1 MAMVSLVQMLSM
13 LGLAPKASP
22 TLCDDGRLRVPESS
36 PDMSSLASFEFGLD
50 PVTGFLPPQVPLHH
64 LPSAFDPWERALQHA
79 MVALKRPGDCEDP
92 PATECEKARSQEWR
106 ESIQRMQVISMDAI
120 KSDLRAAQRA
130 HHVLA
135 FLVQFYVQS
144 LPPRDPDDFRPIQ
157 IPRSLAI
164 PFVDISRHLDIAPIL
179 TYADCVL
186 WNFYLE
192 DPKKPLTV
200 DNIRIRDLF
209 TKDYQEEHFF
219 LTSARIEVR
228 GFEAIQLM
236 GDSIAMV
243 RKAAEDGGHVDE
255 DCLAEKLSRLSVV
268 IDDLNKIL
276 WAVRDACGYQFF
288 YWVFRP
294 WIRGTDQGYGSPK
307 WFYEGVDGEGI
318 EFQCSGPSAG
328 QAALMHAFDVF
339 LGIGHPQKD
348 DRYSPTCTGMRVHPS
363 YDPHARPAPRA
374 CPASPGC
381 IGVDSVTTCPVS
393 GNSNP
398 LPTPTSPSTEMSE
411 QLRRFLL
418 DETAYSTPPGEEADE
433 VTPLSSWKPVVAPLA
448 SLNLLTPPRSP
459 VASPVLLPTPD
470 AGDVPKLGPQPELD
484 TSFIVRMRK
493 YIPGNHQQ
501 FLLHLAHSTIR
512 PHVAA
517 CYSSSVR
524 RAYNDC
530 VWAIKRFRDTHIKIV
545 TLYVIHPARSK
556 VLVKDVDAESAPVRG
571 TGGTSLVPLLKAY
584 RNNTADTMLHV
595 D

>member
-1 MAMVSLVQMLSM
+1 MNALVKLF
-13 LGLAPKASP
+13 GLMGITSERPSGNIQ
-22 TLCDDGRLRVPESS
+22 DDYQLPESS
-36 PDMSSLASFEFGLD
+36 PDMTSLACPEFGLD
-50 PVTGFLPPQVPLHH
+50 SKTGFLPTQVPLAR
-64 LPSAFDPWERALQHA
+64 LPAAFNKWEDALQQA
-79 MVALKRPGDCEDP
+79 MVILKRPGDSDDP
-92 PATECEKARSQEWR
+92 PPTDEEREQSSRWR
-106 ESIQRMQVISMDAI
+106 ENLRTMEVISIDPLQV
-120 KSDLRAAQRA
+120 DLRVAQRA

-144 LPPRDPDDFRPIQ
+144 LPPQAETELGPIH

-164 PFVDISRHLDIAPIL
+164 PFVDVSRYLDIAPIRQL

-192 DPKKPLTV
+192 DPSKPLTLE
-200 DNIRIRDLF
+200 NIRIRDLF

-219 LTSARIEVR
+219 LTSARIEIR

-236 GDSIAMV
+236 GDAIAMT
-243 RKAAEDGGHVDE
+243 RKAQNLDVVVDE
-255 DCLAEKLSRLSVV
+255 IRLQSILARLAIV
-268 IDDLNKIL
+268 IDDLNQIL
-276 WAVRDACGYQFF
+276 WSVKDACGYQFF

-307 WFYEGVDGEGI
+307 WLYEGVDGEGI

-348 DRYSPTCTGMRVHPS
+348 DRYSPACTGMRIHPS
-363 YDPHARPAPRA
+363 YDPHGNSQA
-374 CPASPGC
+374 CPAS
-381 IGVDSVTTCPVS
+381 STSSASTNACPVTGES
-393 GNSNP
+393 SPSFADISDELRSFLLEEAAYPTPPAEKTELSITLPLKPLSLERSLN
-398 LPTPTSPSTEMSE
+398 LPTPPSSPYE
-411 QLRRFLL
+411 
-418 DETAYSTPPGEEADE
+418 
-433 VTPLSSWKPVVAPLA
+433 
-448 SLNLLTPPRSP
+448 
-459 VASPVLLPTPD
+459 SPVLNPVSSR
-470 AGDVPKLGPQPELD
+470 GEVPKLQPQADLD

-493 YIPGNHQQ
+493 YIPGNHQK
-501 FLLHLAHSTIR
+501 FLLHLAHSSVR
-512 PHVAA
+512 PHVAVCA
-517 CYSSSVR
+517 SSGVR

-556 VLVKDVDAESAPVRG
+556 VLVKDTDSESAPVRG

-584 RNNTADTMLHV
+584 RNNTANTMFQT

>member
-1 MAMVSLVQMLSM
+1 MNALAKLFNLMGITPEHPLS
-13 LGLAPKASP
+13 
-22 TLCDDGRLRVPESS
+22 TTQDDYRLPEGS
-36 PDMSSLASFEFGLD
+36 PDMSSLACSEFGLHSK
-50 PVTGFLPPQVPLHH
+50 TGFLPSQLPLAR
-64 LPSAFDPWERALQHA
+64 LPAAFDMWEDALQRA
-79 MVALKRPGDCEDP
+79 MVILKRPGDSDDP
-92 PATECEKARSQEWR
+92 PPTNKEKEQSLKWR
-106 ESIQRMQVISMDAI
+106 ENLRHMEVININSL

-144 LPPRDPDDFRPIQ
+144 LPPRAEADLGPIH
-157 IPRSLAI
+157 IPCSLSI
-164 PFVDISRHLDIAPIL
+164 PFVDVSRHLDIAPIL

-192 DPKKPLTV
+192 DPKKPLTL

-228 GFEAIQLM
+228 GYEAIQLM
-236 GDSIAMV
+236 GDAIALTRRAKETGTV
-243 RKAAEDGGHVDE
+243 VDE
-255 DCLAEKLSRLSVV
+255 IYLQDTLTRLAAV

-328 QAALMHAFDVF
+328 QAALMHAFDGNF
-339 LGIGHPQKD
+339 P
-348 DRYSPTCTGMRVHPS
+348 RNWASPEGRSILTTCTGMRVHPS
-363 YDPHARPAPRA
+363 YDPHGNHQA
-374 CPASPGC
+374 CPAPS
-381 IGVDSVTTCPVS
+381 SLSASTATCPVT
-393 GNSNP
+393 GN
-398 LPTPTSPSTEMSE
+398 LSTLLTDMPEE
-411 QLRRFLL
+411 LRSFLL
-418 DETAYSTPPGEEADE
+418 DEAAY
-433 VTPLSSWKPVVAPLA
+433 
-448 SLNLLTPPRSP
+448 LTPPPEKTELVIPLPSKPLISLERSP
-459 VASPVLLPTPD
+459 TLPTPPNSPFGSPML
-470 AGDVPKLGPQPELD
+470 AATSPSRGEVPNLQAQTELD

-493 YIPGNHQQ
+493 YIPGNHQR
-501 FLLHLAHSTIR
+501 FLLHLAHSNIR
-512 PHVAA
+512 PHVAL
-517 CYSSSVR
+517 CLDSGVR

-556 VLVKDVDAESAPVRG
+556 ILVKDADVESAPVRG

-584 RNNTADTMLHV
+584 RNNTANTMFQT

>member
-1 MAMVSLVQMLSM
+1 MSA
-13 LGLAPKASP
+13 LACS
-22 TLCDDGRLRVPESS
+22 
-36 PDMSSLASFEFGLD
+36 EFGLD
-50 PVTGFLPPQVPLHH
+50 SRTGFLPTQVPLAR
-64 LPSAFDPWERALQHA
+64 LPAAFDKWEDALQRA
-79 MVALKRPGDCEDP
+79 MVILKRPGDSNDP
-92 PATECEKARSQEWR
+92 PPTREEKEQSLRWR
-106 ESIQRMQVISMDAI
+106 ENLRRMGAISINPL

-144 LPPRDPDDFRPIQ
+144 LPPRAESDLGPIR
-157 IPRSLAI
+157 IPSSLAI
-164 PFVDISRHLDIAPIL
+164 PFVDVSRHLDIAPIL

-192 DPKKPLTV
+192 DPSKPLTV
-200 DNIRIRDLF
+200 ENIRIRDLF

-236 GDSIAMV
+236 GDAIAMT
-243 RKAAEDGGHVDE
+243 RKAQETGTTVDE
-255 DCLAEKLSRLSVV
+255 ACLQDTLARLATV
-268 IDDLNKIL
+268 IDDLNRIL

-307 WFYEGVDGEGI
+307 WLYEGVDGEGI

-339 LGIGHPQKD
+339 LGIGHPQKN

-363 YDPHARPAPRA
+363 YDPHESPQK
-374 CPASPGC
+374 CPVSSASLPH
-381 IGVDSVTTCPVS
+381 VTTCPVT
-393 GNSNP
+393 GNPST
-398 LPTPTSPSTEMSE
+398 LPTEMSE
-411 QLRRFLL
+411 ELRSFLL
-418 DETAYSTPPGEEADE
+418 DESAYLTPPPEKTEM
-433 VTPLSSWKPVVAPLA
+433 TITFPFKPITALERPT
-448 SLNLLTPPRSP
+448 NLLTPPSSP
-459 VASPVLLPTPD
+459 HGSPVLGATSPD
-470 AGDVPKLGPQPELD
+470 RGEVPKLQPQTDLD

-501 FLLHLAHSTIR
+501 FLLHLAHSNIR
-512 PHVAA
+512 PHVAV
-517 CYSSSVR
+517 SSNSGVR

-556 VLVKDVDAESAPVRG
+556 VLVKDAGAESAPVRG

-584 RNNTADTMLHV
+584 RNNTANTMFQT

>member
-1 MAMVSLVQMLSM
+1 MAIASLTQLLGM
-13 LGLAPKASP
+13 LGLAPKASSTSSEGP
-22 TLCDDGRLRVPESS
+22 KLLVPELS
-36 PDMSSLASFEFGLD
+36 PNMSALACAEFGLN
-50 PVTGFLPPQVPLHH
+50 PVTGFLPPQVPLQR
-64 LPSAFDPWERALQHA
+64 LPSTFDLWEDALQRA
-79 MVALKRPGDCEDP
+79 MAVLKRPGDCEDP
-92 PATECEKARSQEWR
+92 PATKDEKAQSQKWR
-106 ESIQRMQVISMDAI
+106 ESVQQMQVISIDTI
-120 KSDLRAAQRA
+120 KPDLRAAQRA

-144 LPPRDPDDFRPIQ
+144 LPPRDADDSSPIR

-186 WNFYLE
+186 WNFYL
-192 DPKKPLTV
+192 DNPKQPLTV

-209 TKDYQEEHFF
+209 TKDSQEEHFF

-236 GDSIAMV
+236 GDSITMV
-243 RKAAEDGGHVDE
+243 HKAAENGVSVNE
-255 DCLAEKLSRLSVV
+255 NCLAETLSRLAVV

-363 YDPHARPAPRA
+363 YDPHAAPKPKG
-374 CPASPGC
+374 CPASS
-381 IGVDSVTTCPVS
+381 GVGAGSVTKCPVS
-393 GNSNP
+393 GISNG
-398 LPTPTSPSTEMSE
+398 LPSPTSPSTEMSE
-411 QLRRFLL
+411 ELRSFLL
-418 DETAYSTPPGEEADE
+418 DEFAYPTPPAEETDK
-433 VTPLSSWKPVVAPLA
+433 TMSFPPQKPIVAPLS
-448 SLNLLTPPRSP
+448 SLNLLTPPGSP
-459 VASPVLLPTPD
+459 VASPVLLPTP
-470 AGDVPKLGPQPELD
+470 GVGEVPKLGPQPELD

-493 YIPGNHQQ
+493 YIPGNHQK
-501 FLLHLAHSTIR
+501 FLLHLARSTIR
-512 PHVAA
+512 PHVAV
-517 CYSSSVR
+517 CRSPSVR

-556 VLVKDVDAESAPVRG
+556 VLVKDAEVESAPVRG

-584 RNNTADTMLHV
+584 RNNTANTVFHLD
-595 D
+595 

>member
-1 MAMVSLVQMLSM
+1 MSA
-13 LGLAPKASP
+13 LACA
-22 TLCDDGRLRVPESS
+22 
-36 PDMSSLASFEFGLD
+36 EFGLD
-50 PVTGFLPPQVPLHH
+50 ADTGFLPSQAPLCR
-64 LPSAFDPWERALQHA
+64 LPSPFSPWEDALQHA
-79 MVALKRPGDCEDP
+79 MAVLKRPGDCEDP
-92 PATECEKARSQEWR
+92 PATDDEKVQSQTWR
-106 ESIQRMQVISMDAI
+106 DGIQLMEVIPIDSI

-144 LPPRDPDDFRPIQ
+144 LPPRDDDDPSSIE

-186 WNFYLE
+186 WNFYLD
-192 DPKKPLTV
+192 DPKKPISV

-209 TKDYQEEHFF
+209 TKDSQEEHFF

-228 GFEAIQLM
+228 GFEAIQIM

-243 RKAAEDGGHVDE
+243 REAAQNGIPIDE
-255 DCLAEKLSRLSVV
+255 LRLANMLSRLSVV

-294 WIRGTDQGYGSPK
+294 WIRGTDQGVGSPK
-307 WFYEGVDGEGI
+307 WFYEGVDGQGI

-328 QAALMHAFDVF
+328 QAALMHAFD
-339 LGIGHPQKD
+339 GHPQKD
-348 DRYSPTCTGMRVHPS
+348 NRYSPSCTGMRVHPS
-363 YDPHARPAPRA
+363 YDPHTAPRTGA
-374 CPASPGC
+374 CPASRDGA
-381 IGVDSVTTCPVS
+381 GVASVTNCPVS
-393 GNSNP
+393 GHPNLASSP
-398 LPTPTSPSTEMSE
+398 ASPSMEISE
-411 QLRRFLL
+411 ELQSFLL
-418 DETAYSTPPGEEADE
+418 DEVAYPTPPAEEADDAMS
-433 VTPLSSWKPVVAPLA
+433 LAQRKPVVAALA
-448 SLNLLTPPRSP
+448 SLNLLTPPRSRA
-459 VASPVLLPTPD
+459 ASPTLLPTSSS
-470 AGDVPKLGPQPELD
+470 GDVAKLVPKPELD

-493 YIPGNHQQ
+493 YIPGNHQR
-501 FLLHLAHSTIR
+501 FLLHLADRTIR
-512 PHVAA
+512 PCVAA
-517 CYSSSVR
+517 CQDSSVR

-556 VLVKDVDAESAPVRG
+556 VLVKDADMESAPVRG

-584 RNNTADTMLHV
+584 RNNTVDTMLHL

>member
-1 MAMVSLVQMLSM
+1 MNALTKLFGL
-13 LGLAPKASP
+13 LGIAAERPSSATRDNYQLPN
-22 TLCDDGRLRVPESS
+22 GS
-36 PDMSSLASFEFGLD
+36 PDMSSLACSEFGLD
-50 PVTGFLPPQVPLHH
+50 SRTGFLPTQVPLAR
-64 LPSAFDPWERALQHA
+64 LPATFDRWEDALQHA
-79 MVALKRPGDCEDP
+79 MIILKRPGDSDDP
-92 PATECEKARSQEWR
+92 PPTDEEKDQSLRWR
-106 ESIQRMQVISMDAI
+106 ENLRRMEVIGIDSL

-144 LPPRDPDDFRPIQ
+144 LPPRDEADLGPIR
-157 IPRSLAI
+157 IPGSLAI

-192 DPKKPLTV
+192 DPSKPLTLE
-200 DNIRIRDLF
+200 NIRIRDLF

-219 LTSARIEVR
+219 LTSARIELR

-236 GDSIAMV
+236 GDAIVMTHEAQAT
-243 RKAAEDGGHVDE
+243 RTNVDE
-255 DCLAEKLSRLSVV
+255 TRLQDTLTRLAVV
-268 IDDLNKIL
+268 IDDLNRIL

-307 WFYEGVDGEGI
+307 WLYEGVDGEGI

-363 YDPHARPAPRA
+363 YDPHGSQQT
-374 CPASPGC
+374 CPASSASSPY
-381 IGVDSVTTCPVS
+381 VTTCPVT
-393 GNSNP
+393 GNSSA
-398 LPTPTSPSTEMSE
+398 SPTEMSE
-411 QLRRFLL
+411 ELRSFLL
-418 DETAYSTPPGEEADE
+418 DETAYLTPPPEKTEM
-433 VTPLSSWKPVVAPLA
+433 
-448 SLNLLTPPRSP
+448 SLLFPPKLTVSLERPTNLLTPPSSP
-459 VASPVLLPTPD
+459 HGSPVLSATSPD
-470 AGDVPKLGPQPELD
+470 PGMVPKLQPHTDLD

-493 YIPGNHQQ
+493 YIPGNHQK
-501 FLLHLAHSTIR
+501 FLLHLAHSNIR
-512 PHVAA
+512 PHVAL
-517 CYSSSVR
+517 CSNSGVR

-556 VLVKDVDAESAPVRG
+556 VLVKDAEAESAPVRG

-584 RNNTADTMLHV
+584 RNNTANTMFQT

>member
-1 MAMVSLVQMLSM
+1 MNALAKLFSL
-13 LGLAPKASP
+13 LGIATEHPSSTTQDDYQLPK
-22 TLCDDGRLRVPESS
+22 GS
-36 PDMSSLASFEFGLD
+36 PDMSSLSCFDFGLD
-50 PVTGFLPPQVPLHH
+50 SRTGFLPTQVPLAR
-64 LPSAFDPWERALQHA
+64 LPATFDKWEDALQRA
-79 MVALKRPGDCEDP
+79 MVVLKHPGDSDDP
-92 PATECEKARSQEWR
+92 LPTDEEKEQSLRWR
-106 ESIQRMQVISMDAI
+106 ENIKRMEVIGIDSL
-120 KSDLRAAQRA
+120 KSDRRAAQRA

-144 LPPRDPDDFRPIQ
+144 LPPRAESDLEPIR
-157 IPRSLAI
+157 IPSSLAI
-164 PFVDISRHLDIAPIL
+164 PFVDVSRHLDIAPIL

-192 DPKKPLTV
+192 DPSKPLTLE
-200 DNIRIRDLF
+200 NIRIRDLF

-236 GDSIAMV
+236 GDAIAMT
-243 RKAAEDGGHVDE
+243 RKAQEICTAVDE
-255 DCLAEKLSRLSVV
+255 TCLQDTLARLAVV
-268 IDDLNKIL
+268 IDDLRRIL

-307 WFYEGVDGEGI
+307 WLYEGVDGEGI

-348 DRYSPTCTGMRVHPS
+348 DQYSPTCTGMRVHPS
-363 YDPHARPAPRA
+363 YDPHVNRQT
-374 CPASPGC
+374 CPASSASPLR
-381 IGVDSVTTCPVS
+381 ITTCPVS
-393 GNSNP
+393 RNSS
-398 LPTPTSPSTEMSE
+398 TSLNGMSE
-411 QLRRFLL
+411 ELRSFLL
-418 DETAYSTPPGEEADE
+418 DEAAY
-433 VTPLSSWKPVVAPLA
+433 
-448 SLNLLTPPRSP
+448 LTPPPEKMESTMSFPSKPPISLERPANLPTPPSSP
-459 VASPVLLPTPD
+459 YGSPVLSATNPD
-470 AGDVPKLGPQPELD
+470 RGEVPKLQPQTDLD

-501 FLLHLAHSTIR
+501 FLLHLAHSNIR
-512 PHVAA
+512 PHVAI
-517 CYSSSVR
+517 CSNIGVR

-556 VLVKDVDAESAPVRG
+556 VLVKDAEAESAPVRG

-584 RNNTADTMLHV
+584 RNNTANTMFQT

>member
-1 MAMVSLVQMLSM
+1 MAMVSLIRMLSM

-22 TLCDDGRLRVPESS
+22 TLCDDGQLRVPESS
-36 PDMSSLASFEFGLD
+36 PDMSSLASSEFGLD
-50 PVTGFLPPQVPLHH
+50 PVTGFLPSQVPLRR

-79 MVALKRPGDCEDP
+79 MTVLKRPGDCEDP
-92 PATECEKARSQEWR
+92 PATENEKAQSQKWR
-106 ESIQRMQVISMDAI
+106 ESIQQMQVLSIDAI
-120 KSDLRAAQRA
+120 KPDLQVAQRA

-144 LPPRDPDDFRPIQ
+144 LPPRDTNDSAPIR

-192 DPKKPLTV
+192 DPEKPLTV
-200 DNIRIRDLF
+200 ENIRIRDLF

-236 GDSIAMV
+236 GDSIAMI
-243 RKAAEDGGHVDE
+243 RRAAEDGVPVDE
-255 DCLAEKLSRLSVV
+255 GRLAEMLFRLSVV
-268 IDDLNKIL
+268 IDDLNRIL
-276 WAVRDACGYQFF
+276 WAVRDACGYRFF

-307 WFYEGVDGEGI
+307 WFYEGVDGEGV

-363 YDPHARPAPRA
+363 YNPHAQPAPRA
-374 CPASPGC
+374 CPASSGC
-381 IGVDSVTTCPVS
+381 TSAGSVTTCPVS
-393 GNSNP
+393 GNLNP
-398 LPTPTSPSTEMSE
+398 LPTPTSPSTKMSDE
-411 QLRRFLL
+411 LRSFLL
-418 DETAYSTPPGEEADE
+418 DEVAYPTPPAEEVDE
-433 VTPLSSWKPVVAPLA
+433 TTSLSSWKPAIATLA
-448 SLNLLTPPRSP
+448 SLNLLTPPGSP
-459 VASPVLLPTPD
+459 VASPVLLPIPG
-470 AGDVPKLGPQPELD
+470 AGDVPKLGVQPELD

-501 FLLHLAHSTIR
+501 FLLHLARSTIR

-517 CYSSSVR
+517 CTSSPVR

-556 VLVKDVDAESAPVRG
+556 VLVKDADVESAPVRG

-584 RNNTADTMLHV
+584 RNNTANTMLNV

>member
-1 MAMVSLVQMLSM
+1 MAMASLIQMLSM
-13 LGLAPKASP
+13 LGLAPKASS
-22 TLCDDGRLRVPESS
+22 TLRDDGQLRTPESS
-36 PDMSSLASFEFGLD
+36 PDMSSLASSEFGLD
-50 PVTGFLPPQVPLHH
+50 PVTGFLPPQVPLRR
-64 LPSAFDPWERALQHA
+64 LPSAFDAWEHALEHA
-79 MVALKRPGDCEDP
+79 MVVLKRPGDCEDP
-92 PATECEKARSQEWR
+92 PATEDERAQSHKWR
-106 ESIQRMQVISMDAI
+106 EGIQRMQVISVDAI

-144 LPPRDPDDFRPIQ
+144 LPPRDDNDSSPIR

-164 PFVDISRHLDIAPIL
+164 PFVDISRKLDIAPIL

-192 DPKKPLTV
+192 DPEKPLTV

-243 RKAAEDGGHVDE
+243 RRAAEDGIPVDE
-255 DCLAEKLSRLSVV
+255 DRLAGMLSRLSVV

-363 YDPHARPAPRA
+363 YDPHAQPMPRA
-374 CPASPGC
+374 CPASSGR
-381 IGVDSVTTCPVS
+381 IGAGSVTVCPVS
-393 GNSNP
+393 SNSNS

-411 QLRRFLL
+411 ELRRFLL
-418 DETAYSTPPGEEADE
+418 DEGTYPTPPAEEIDQA
-433 VTPLSSWKPVVAPLA
+433 TSLSSWEPPVAPLA
-448 SLNLLTPPRSP
+448 SLNLLTPPQSP
-459 VASPVLLPTPD
+459 VASPVLLPTPGT
-470 AGDVPKLGPQPELD
+470 GDVPKLGPQPELD

-501 FLLHLAHSTIR
+501 FLLHLARSTIR

-517 CYSSSVR
+517 CHSSAR

-556 VLVKDVDAESAPVRG
+556 VLVKDASVESAPVRG

-584 RNNTADTMLHV
+584 RNNTADTMLPV
-595 D
+595 N